1 LENGEREEAISE
13 QITAI
18 RKRVARLRDGSA
30 ARWELDEE
38 VEGEEEETQHEEEGA
53 EGEAAIREATDG
65 MKEAGGN
72 YAEARLGTREI
83 ERADGFVAGQIA
95 AERGEFIFYPEGE
108 FFAVAPQIE

>member
-1 LENGEREEAISE
+1 MENGKRRSATNNSDQEARGA
-13 QITAI
+13 IT
-18 RKRVARLRDGSA
+18 RWVA

-83 ERADGFVAGQIA
+83 ERAEGFVAGQIA
-95 AERGEFIFYPEGE
+95 AERGEFIFYPEG
-108 FFAVAPQIE
+108 